1 MKKYFNTTGVC
12 VPRKHYMVNID
23 NKLKEIKKLID
34 KENYFVI
41 NRPRQYGKTT
51 TLNQL
56 KKHLYTEFLIIS
68 ISFEGIGDLVFSEEN
83 LFCNAVLDI
92 MVDNLALT
100 NANKS
105 NLLKKLSINIYN
117 LKDLSKVITK
127 FIEQCDKEVILLIDE
142 VDKSSN
148 NQLFLSFLGMLR
160 NKYLLR
166 ETDEDH
172 TFKSVILAGVHDIKT
187 LKLKLRTGEDKK
199 YNSPWNIAVN
209 FNVDLSFN
217 PEEIA
222 TMLVDYDNFNNL
234 SMDIKKLS
242 EKIYYFTSG
251 YPFLVSRICQVID
264 EDFYEENKQP
274 WTLNDIDKA
283 VKIILDE
290 RNTLFDSLIKNL
302 ENNDAL
308 LKFINRIV
316 LDGEEFSFVASD
328 NLINLGVTYGFLKN
342 NNGKC
347 VVANR
352 IFEQYI
358 YNHLAS
364 RTARE
369 SVSFSGYNIKQSFI
383 TKAGGLNFENILRKF
398 QLFMKE
404 QYSSKDIPFLEQH
417 GRLLFIAFIKP
428 IINGVGFDFKE
439 VQVSEEKRLDLI
451 ITYNNFKYIIE
462 LKIWRGEKYHENGIN
477 QLCNYLDIHNLNKGY
492 LVVFNFNKN
501 KEYKEELI
509 CKNQKEI
516 FSVFV

>member
-1 MKKYFNTTGVC
+1 MAKYFNTTGLC

-51 TLNQL
+51 ILNQL
-56 KKHLYTEFLIIS
+56 KKLLSSNFLVIS
-68 ISFEGIGDLVFSEEN
+68 ISFEGIGDLVFSEEK
-83 LFCNAVLDI
+83 LFCNAVLEI
-92 MVDNLALT
+92 MADNLELADE
-100 NANKS
+100 NKA
-105 NLLKKLSINIYN
+105 NLLRELSQNIHN
-117 LKDLSKVITK
+117 LKDLSKVITS
-127 FIEQCDKEVILLIDE
+127 FIEKCDKEVILLIDE

-166 ETDEDH
+166 ETDEDY

-187 LKLKLRTGEDKK
+187 LKLKIRNEEDKK

-209 FNVDLSFN
+209 FNIDLSFN
-217 PEEIA
+217 PDEIA
-222 TMLVDYDNFNNL
+222 TMLVDYDNCNKL
-234 SMDIKKLS
+234 SMDVKKLS
-242 EKIYYFTSG
+242 ERIYYFTSG
-251 YPFLVSRICQVID
+251 YPFLVSKICQVID
-264 EDFYEENKQP
+264 EEFYDENKKS

-283 VKIILDE
+283 VKIILEE

-302 ENNDAL
+302 ENNESL

-342 NNGKC
+342 SSGKC
-347 VVANR
+347 IMANR

-358 YNHLAS
+358 YNHLAA

-369 SVSFSGYNIKQSFI
+369 GASFSGYNIKQNFV
-383 TKAGGLNFENILRKF
+383 TQNNGLNFENILRRF

-428 IINGVGFDFKE
+428 IINGTGFDFKE

-451 ITYNNFKYIIE
+451 VTYNNFKYIIE
-462 LKIWRGEKYHENGIN
+462 LKIWRGEKYHEKGIQ
-477 QLCNYLDIHNLNKGY
+477 QLCDYLDIHNSNKGY

-501 KEYKEELI
+501 KEYKEEVI
-509 CKNQKEI
+509 NEDNKEI
-516 FSVFV
+516 FSVYL